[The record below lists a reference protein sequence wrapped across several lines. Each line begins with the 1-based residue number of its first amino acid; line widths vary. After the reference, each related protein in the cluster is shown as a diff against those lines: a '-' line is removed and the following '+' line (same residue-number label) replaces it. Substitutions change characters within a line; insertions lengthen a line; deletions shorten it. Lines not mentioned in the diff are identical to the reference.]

1 MKRITTMKV
10 YCSSGIPTNYKP
22 ASLPK
27 LRAEHL
33 DLVGVTG
40 FDFDAFALAQEID
53 SLPREG
59 EPVLL
64 AIDSPGGS
72 ISGVDEASRAVHR
85 LAQTRPVVA
94 FVTGQACS
102 AAFWIAAGATTI
114 VAVPSATVGSLGV
127 FTALIDSSEAGEREG
142 YKTIVVQSGELKGI
156 DIDGVAVSDALVA
169 SVQRHIDALA
179 NLFKAAVK
187 RGRNMTDAQVD
198 ALFTGDVWLSE
209 QAEAIG
215 LIDYTLDLHGF
226 KSAFESG
233 EFSVTKTQM
242 TKLENRIKA
251 LEAQHSRPRPN
262 PNDTRRPTPKAK
274 TLMVCIDGV
283 DHEVTPTRDW
293 LMDAQKL
300 AKRAGCRVTQA
311 IAEYMHQHPKHHEQ
325 WAERVRREN
334 VDSLRPST
342 S

>member
-1 MKRITTMKV
+1 MKV

-40 FDFDAFALAQEID
+40 FDHDAFALAQHLD
-53 SLPREG
+53 ALPREG

-64 AIDSPGGS
+64 AIDSPGGTV
-72 ISGVDEASRAVHR
+72 SGVDECSRAVHR
-85 LAQTRPVVA
+85 LAQDRPVVA
-94 FVTGQACS
+94 FVIGQMCS
-102 AAFWIAAGATTI
+102 AAYWIGCGASSI
-114 VAVPSATVGSLGV
+114 VAVPSATIGSLGTYTV
-127 FTALIDSSEAGEREG
+127 LVDSSEAAEREG
-142 YKTIVVQSGELKGI
+142 YKTIVVQSGELKGV
-156 DIDGVAVSDALVA
+156 DLDGVAVGDALVA
-169 SVQRHIDALA
+169 SVQRHIDSLA
-179 NLFKAAVK
+179 DLFKLAVR
-187 RGRNMTDAQVD
+187 RGRGLSDSQVD
-198 ALFTGDVWLSE
+198 QLFTGDVWLAE

-215 LIDYTLDLHGF
+215 LIDHVMDLHEF
-226 KSAFESG
+226 KSAYESG
-233 EFSVTKTQM
+233 EFDVTKTQV
-242 TKLENRIKA
+242 TQLENRIKA
-251 LEAQHSRPRPN
+251 LEAQHLRPKPN

-274 TLMVCIDGV
+274 TLTVCIDGV